1 MVDKELKKKEVA
13 KLKEDIFVILK
24 DKKVKRAGLFGSYA
38 RGEQKKDSDVD
49 ILIEFDGSLLDLVR
63 VEREIKKKLKKKVD
77 LITYNGLSP
86 YLKERILNEEV
97 RIM

>member
-97 RIM
+97 RII

>member
-63 VEREIKKKLKKKVD
+63 VEREIKKKLDKYFD
-77 LITYNGLSP
+77 WN
-86 YLKERILNEEV
+86 
-97 RIM
+97 